1 RRDTAA
7 RIRRS
12 GLRPGRGAD
21 INSAD
26 SGLPRAGRVAL
37 TGARARRL
45 GTGLAALLAILSAL
59 APGPGCVRSSAAEAP
74 GRPVDLEAPPE
85 TRYRLAPFL
94 TFGAEIELVY
104 EFRHNLDLDRRRDDD
119 ASLLTPELSLAL
131 SFAPDPRFQAFLNV
145 ALSRDFVLRDGVE
158 GSRPS
163 EDVAL
168 EVKEAFVW
176 ARSLPG
182 GLSVQ
187 LGRQRFED
195 EREWLYDEE
204 LDAVRVR
211 YEHGA
216 VAVELSASRN
226 GLVRKDV
233 LRAAKRDRI
242 NNYVLHASYR
252 PREDLMLEAY
262 AIARDDRGADR
273 QRPVFLGA
281 RSRGEP
287 IEDLDYWLELG
298 YVGGR
303 NGPNRLR
310 GWGVDLGATYEL
322 QVPLKPA
329 LTVGLA
335 FGSGDRDADDGI
347 DRSFRQTGLQDNEAD
362 FGGAASF
369 KYYGEA
375 LDPELS
381 NLAVF
386 TAGLGVRPS
395 EKFSLDLVYHYYLQH
410 RASEAI
416 RGGGIDAEPSGRSRR
431 LGSGVDF
438 VVGVQEITNRVDGK
452 LVLGYFMPGAAF
464 PERTG
469 GAWVVRTEVQ
479 FRF

>member
-1 RRDTAA
+1 M
-7 RIRRS
+7 S
-12 GLRPGRGAD
+12 
-21 INSAD
+21 
-26 SGLPRAGRVAL
+26 VAL
-37 TGARARRL
+37 TSARSRRL
-45 GTGLAALLAILSAL
+45 RPGLAALLAILSAL
-59 APGPGCVRSSAAEAP
+59 APGPGCAPSSAAETP
-74 GRPVDLEAPPE
+74 QRPVDLEAPPE

-94 TFGAEIELVY
+94 TFGAEIELTY
-104 EFRHNLDLDRRRDDD
+104 EFRRNLDLDRHRDDD
-119 ASLLTPELSLAL
+119 ASLLMPELSLAL
-131 SFAPDPRFQAFLNV
+131 SFDPDPRFQAFLNV
-145 ALSRDFVLRDGVE
+145 ALSRDIVLREGVT

-163 EDVAL
+163 EDVVL
-168 EVKEAFVW
+168 EVKEAFLRV
-176 ARSLPG
+176 RSLPG
-182 GLSVQ
+182 ALSVQ

-204 LDAVRVR
+204 LDAVRIR
-211 YEHGA
+211 YDRGPL
-216 VAVELSASRN
+216 AVEFSASRN

-252 PREDLMLEAY
+252 LREDLTLEAY

-273 QRPVFLGA
+273 QRPVFLGM

-287 IEDLDYWLELG
+287 IEDLDSWLELG

-303 NGPNRLR
+303 DGSNRIR

-322 QVPLKPA
+322 QVPWKPA

-335 FGSGDRDADDGI
+335 FGSGDQDPDDGI

-369 KYYGEA
+369 KYYGEV

-386 TAGLGVRPS
+386 TAGIGVRPS
-395 EKFSLDLVYHYYLQH
+395 DKFSLDLVYHYYLQH
-410 RASEAI
+410 RTSEAI
-416 RGGGIDAEPSGRSRR
+416 RGTGIDAEPSGRSRR

-438 VVGVQEITNRVDGK
+438 VVGLQEIGNRVDGK
-452 LVLGYFMPGAAF
+452 LVLGYFLPGAAL